1 VVVANYLQGDS
12 ILAIEELNYQVYN
25 CRKCRL
31 WQGAK
36 HGVPGEGP
44 VNAKI
49 MVVGQNPG
57 MEEDETG
64 RPFVGKAGKYLTKA
78 LSEKGL
84 KREEIYITNIV
95 KHISPKNRAPY
106 ADEITEC
113 LPYLIEQ
120 IDIVKP
126 KKILLLGTTAR
137 QTPRIEGIE
146 YFEVIHPSAALRFPK
161 LRKKFE
167 EQLHKAIDS

>member
-1 VVVANYLQGDS
+1 
-12 ILAIEELNYQVYN
+12 LALEELNNQVYA

-44 VNAKI
+44 INAKI

-64 RPFVGKAGKYLTKA
+64 RPFVGKAGKFLIKT
-78 LSEKGL
+78 LSDQGL

-106 ADEITEC
+106 NDEITEC
-113 LPYLIEQ
+113 LPYLIDQ
-120 IDIVKP
+120 IEIVKP
-126 KKILLLGTTAR
+126 KKILLLGIAAR
-137 QTPRIEGIE
+137 QTPRIEGIK
-146 YFEVIHPSAALRFPK
+146 YFELIHPSAALRFPK
-161 LRKKFE
+161 LGKKFE
-167 EQLHKAIDS
+167 EQLRKAIDS